1 MNTPNG
7 PSAKKA
13 HVYAEAKAEEL
24 GREAWA
30 DLELIIAQ
38 LSPGMRKAWARGF
51 DAARKES
58 EHA

>member
-1 MNTPNG
+1 MNAPNG

-13 HVYAEAKAEEL
+13 HTYAERKAEEL
-24 GREAWA
+24 GREAWT
-30 DLELIIAQ
+30 DLKAAIAQ

-58 EHA
+58 ERS

>member
-1 MNTPNG
+1 VNTPNG

-13 HVYAEAKAEEL
+13 HVYAEGKAEEL

-30 DLELIIAQ
+30 ELKAVIAQ
-38 LSPGMRKAWARGF
+38 LSGMRKAWARGF

-58 EHA
+58 ERA